1 MTLLHIPLGSNP
13 NSWQFHT
20 LVDVGWISLISEGVI
35 IFFKIGLLLSSISRE
50 YSSYLLT
57 LLYYLCS
64 NIIVISIAEFIS
76 SLLWILLYM
85 RQILWNINHASLG
98 SLCFALLWL
107 KPEFLSSLLLF
118 FVSVPQLLPHL
129 YLHIGLICGHN
140 FVLMMV

>member
-35 IFFKIGLLLSSISRE
+35 IFFKMGLLLSSLSRQ

-64 NIIVISIAEFIS
+64 NIIGSSIAAFIS
-76 SLLWILLYM
+76 SLLWILVYI

-98 SLCFALLWL
+98 SLCFALLWF

-118 FVSVPQLLPHL
+118 FVSIPLLLPHL
-129 YLHIGLICGHN
+129 YLHVGLICGNN
-140 FVLMMV
+140 FLMMMV